1 MGQSNS
7 SEIINQ
13 KCENYSD
20 FADDSFS
27 SSSSSSLYDPINEG
41 LHNPDSGGLRLVFR
55 AFFSVLAFFG
65 LIANFVVFLVTSQN
79 ERKQKPSSIYLL
91 LLSVADIIFLSCM
104 MFTSYFDNSFNYPFP
119 NGFCKFQAVLDTAS
133 QNMSSLLLAGI
144 AWDRL
149 LLLFCPQRRTNI
161 FAWVFA
167 AGALALSIFAASPYG
182 YSHRLKSC

>member
-1 MGQSNS
+1 M
-7 SEIINQ
+7 
-13 KCENYSD
+13 KC
-20 FADDSFS
+20 
-27 SSSSSSLYDPINEG
+27 L
-41 LHNPDSGGLRLVFR
+41 GLRLVFR

-133 QNMSSLLLAGI
+133 QVSLVWVVKDCPENAPFNFSEFFQNMSSLLLAGI